1 MSLELVTPVCNY
13 KIIRVA
19 REAAAAAAAALIKM

>member
-1 MSLELVTPVCNY
+1 MSLVLVTLVCNY

-19 REAAAAAAAALIKM
+19 QEASAVASLIKM